1 MISSLQPEAAEAKK
15 QKRVLIIFGWNIFFG
30 RTEAFLAELVEVEWP
45 KNTNWIGELAC
56 LSSQQEQ
63 NHGMGNGT
71 RLSRVCGWLVRP
83 AIGIFALA
91 FCASAFADPSKNVVA
106 LPSQPL
112 PANTTKKICYVVSGG
127 SRIPQRC
134 DRLSAIP
141 TTASVMDI
149 YGRRPGR

>member
-1 MISSLQPEAAEAKK
+1 
-15 QKRVLIIFGWNIFFG
+15 
-30 RTEAFLAELVEVEWP
+30 
-45 KNTNWIGELAC
+45 
-56 LSSQQEQ
+56 
-63 NHGMGNGT
+63 MGKGT
-71 RLSRVCGWLVRP
+71 RLSRVCGWSVRY

-91 FCASAFADPSKNVVA
+91 FCASAFADDRSKNVVA

-112 PANTTKKICYVVSGG
+112 SANTTKKICYVVAGG

-141 TTASVMDI
+141 TTGTAMDI